1 MLDVIDQSQNSYP
14 LLVRNMQYV
23 FQTCDISK
31 LDPCKIGSTK
41 FIPDSEIQN
50 GSYELVKVEIPP
62 QFANAPKGVTVMITQ
77 KSYPFGINKKVPDM
91 NFNVFNTLSDK
102 QINSMYA
109 TRRFLKTNYVSKR
122 ITPLQANSKIEAN
135 NGIIQ
140 KTVFV
145 GPNETRNNLSI
156 AVNYLKNGQ
165 FPKKNSPLRLDKQA
179 YSLVVQFI
187 ENK

>member
-1 MLDVIDQSQNSYP
+1 

-41 FIPDSEIQN
+41 FIPDTGINN
-50 GSYELVKVEIPP
+50 GSYELVKVQIPAK
-62 QFANAPKGVTVMITQ
+62 FANAPKGITVKITQ
-77 KSYPFGINKKVPDM
+77 KSCPFGINKNNPDM

-102 QINSMYA
+102 QINAMYA
-109 TRRFLKTNYVSKR
+109 TRRFLKPNYLSKR
-122 ITPLQANSKIEAN
+122 LACTRNSKIEAS

-140 KTVFV
+140 KTILVK
-145 GPNETRNNLSI
+145 PNETKTDLSI

-165 FPKKNSPLRLDKQA
+165 FPRKNSNLKFDKQT
-179 YSLVVQFI
+179 YSLVVQFC